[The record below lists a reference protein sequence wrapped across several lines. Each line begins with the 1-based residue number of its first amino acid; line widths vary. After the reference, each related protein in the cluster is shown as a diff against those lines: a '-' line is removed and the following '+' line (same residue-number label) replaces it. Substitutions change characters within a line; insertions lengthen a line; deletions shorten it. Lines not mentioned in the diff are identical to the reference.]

1 MGWSWGCTQTRGLT
15 LETKAQR
22 ATKGQLYQEKFNVLG
37 TRAWRI
43 NKEGK
48 ENKILTNQRKIKRRI
63 QHGKLLAP
71 ETGVSGENPQLSV
84 ERKPRGGGGGGN
96 KISNHIH

>member
-48 ENKILTNQRKIKRRI
+48 ENKILTN
-63 QHGKLLAP
+63 
-71 ETGVSGENPQLSV
+71 
-84 ERKPRGGGGGGN
+84 
-96 KISNHIH
+96 